1 MKNGPAPGGVRE
13 RLTFNYGGGTVPGR
27 ELIGAPQADTTFATA
42 TYAEPRDWG
51 YAGLLAFTAVMLTR
65 PQDLIPGLSALH
77 LAELSA
83 IIGIAP
89 MLLHRFARRLPTFR
103 VTPETF
109 GLLLFGF
116 AIVFSVPFSV
126 WPGGALHVFTD
137 VYLKILVV
145 FVLMMNTLTTPK
157 RLDQITWLIVVCC
170 GYVATLAVMN
180 YARGQ
185 NLVENGRLAGPVSGI
200 FGNPNDLAMNMV
212 TFMPAAIVVALTA
225 RHTMLRRAV
234 AAGIALLML
243 ATIVL
248 TQSRAGVIGF
258 ASMVVVL
265 VLLGRNVRPGFGAI
279 ALAAVIAAMPMA
291 PASFWNRMASI
302 TDSKTDDLEYT
313 GSREARRQLIREGF
327 KVFVERPLT
336 GVGAGQFENYNPP
349 GRQQQWRET
358 HNAPLQVAAETGVI
372 GLVAFCFLI
381 VRGAI
386 STFATRRL
394 LARPPRRRPDSLK
407 LVMTDDDRQIL
418 RSHSV
423 AMSAALAG
431 WFVCS
436 LFASVAYNWTF
447 YYVLALIVC
456 GRELAQH
463 RLVTA
468 RAMQEARARSSLV
481 PARFWRRLMPHTT

>member
-1 MKNGPAPGGVRE
+1 MSE
-13 RLTFNYGGGTVPGR
+13 RLTFNLRGTGR
-27 ELIGAPQADTTFATA
+27 ELRDRIAWVAAPAVGTLPEAA
-42 TYAEPRDWG
+42 APYLPPVERPNWG
-51 YAGLLAFTAVMLTR
+51 FWGVFAFTALLFFR
-65 PQDLIPGLSALH
+65 PQDTVRALSPLH
-77 LAELSA
+77 LPELVAIAALGAMIGHRINRGLPLVKLSPE
-83 IIGIAP
+83 IIGVGALAAI
-89 MLLHRFARRLPTFR
+89 MLAT
-103 VTPETF
+103 
-109 GLLLFGF
+109 
-116 AIVFSVPFSV
+116 VPFSV
-126 WPGGALHVFTD
+126 WPGGALGTFTN
-137 VYLKILVV
+137 VYFKVVLIFILMVNSIKGIKALKW
-145 FVLMMNTLTTPK
+145 FN
-157 RLDQITWLIVVCC
+157 WLILSAM
-170 GYVATLAVMN
+170 GYVA
-180 YARGQ
+180 ARGVVDFATG
-185 NLVENGRLAGPVSGI
+185 NHLVKGERLHGSISGLM
-200 FGNPNDLAMNMV
+200 GNPNDLAMNMV

-234 AAGIALLML
+234 AAGIAVLML
-243 ATIVL
+243 VTIVL

-265 VLLGRNVRPGFGAI
+265 VVLGRNVRPGFGAI

-381 VRGAI
+381 LRGAI

-468 RAMQEARARSSLV
+468 RAIEETRARSSSV